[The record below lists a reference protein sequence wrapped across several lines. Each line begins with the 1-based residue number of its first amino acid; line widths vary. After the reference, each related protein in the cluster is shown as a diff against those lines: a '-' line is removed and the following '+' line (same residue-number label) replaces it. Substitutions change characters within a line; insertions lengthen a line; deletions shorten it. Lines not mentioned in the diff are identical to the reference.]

1 MLLLLVLT
9 TLFVYYLSDQWRKT
23 TKLPPGPYPIL
34 LFGNLPQIMYY
45 GIKYGGIAPAL
56 REFKKKYGPVFTL
69 WLGPL
74 PSVRIAD
81 YKLSQEAMAK
91 KTEPD
96 HHKWTNAIFIV
107 IFFDGRGLIFSNGAL
122 WQEQRRFSLHAL
134 RNLGVSKNL
143 VEERIMDEFN
153 LRCDEV
159 DQLPPNSS
167 IEPTTFFDQ
176 LVGGVMNRMLF
187 SVQPNEDDE
196 KRFFDLKKKMDD
208 MVERASV
215 VDLFVKNWVLNV
227 PIINIRWKNMFRPT
241 LELKEF
247 IREQI
252 QTRKRAIGAG
262 THVIH
267 SEPRDYVDAFI
278 VKMLEHEKE
287 DVDGNTFDDETLA
300 VNVLDLWIA
309 GQETTSTSLVWAVL
323 YMLQNPQVMDKVRK
337 ELLEVTGRSGTL
349 SLKNRMDTPYLNA
362 TIAEI
367 QRHSSILNNNIFRMS
382 SADTEIGGYS
392 VPKDTIVSAELSVI
406 LSDDSVFSNP
416 EQFNPSRFIDDP
428 TLLSNVIPFG
438 LGRRACLGEA
448 LARAELHLIL
458 GNLLLRYS
466 IQPVG
471 TMPSS
476 NDVLNK
482 FGIMK
487 KSQHFK
493 ISLTKIV

>member
-1 MLLLLVLT
+1 MLTVMCHINLK
-9 TLFVYYLSDQWRKT
+9 TL
-23 TKLPPGPYPIL
+23 
-34 LFGNLPQIMYY
+34 NLI
-45 GIKYGGIAPAL
+45 
-56 REFKKKYGPVFTL
+56 
-69 WLGPL
+69 
-74 PSVRIAD
+74 
-81 YKLSQEAMAK
+81 
-91 KTEPD
+91 
-96 HHKWTNAIFIV
+96 
-107 IFFDGRGLIFSNGAL
+107 
-122 WQEQRRFSLHAL
+122 
-134 RNLGVSKNL
+134 
-143 VEERIMDEFN
+143 
-153 LRCDEV
+153 
-159 DQLPPNSS
+159 
-167 IEPTTFFDQ
+167 
-176 LVGGVMNRMLF
+176 
-187 SVQPNEDDE
+187 
-196 KRFFDLKKKMDD
+196 
-208 MVERASV
+208 
-215 VDLFVKNWVLNV
+215 
-227 PIINIRWKNMFRPT
+227 
-241 LELKEF
+241 
-247 IREQI
+247 
-252 QTRKRAIGAG
+252 
-262 THVIH
+262 
-267 SEPRDYVDAFI
+267 
-278 VKMLEHEKE
+278 
-287 DVDGNTFDDETLA
+287 
-300 VNVLDLWIA
+300 
-309 GQETTSTSLVWAVL
+309 
-323 YMLQNPQVMDKVRK
+323 QVMDKVRK